1 MRQTIQLGSI
11 EIEVS
16 QKEIKNIHLSVHPP
30 EGKVTLAA
38 PLESEVENLRLYAL
52 TKLTWI
58 KKQRRQIQAQ
68 ERETPRDYIEQES
81 HYLWGRRYLMRVV
94 FEERKPSI
102 SLDHKRIT
110 LTVRPGSSH
119 QKRSQVI
126 HAWHKSL
133 LHEAIPPLVQKWER
147 KFGVEVAGYFLQRM
161 KTKWGSCNHH
171 SRNIR
176 LNTELVKKPEELLEY
191 VVAHEVAHLI
201 EPTHNERFVAII
213 QRHFP
218 TWKEARAELN
228 ELPLGSVIW

>member
-52 TKLTWI
+52 SKLTWI

-102 SLDHKRIT
+102 SLDHKRIP

-176 LNTELVKKPEELLEY
+176 LNTELVKKPEELPSNTSSRTKW
-191 VVAHEVAHLI
+191 
-201 EPTHNERFVAII
+201 PTSSSRRIMSDSLLLFSAT
-213 QRHFP
+213 F
-218 TWKEARAELN
+218 
-228 ELPLGSVIW
+228 LPGKKPGQS